1 MNPLLC
7 MPFALL
13 FWALPLFAEDAVL
26 PTGFPV
32 TRYTAVWEN
41 SPFNREVVK
50 AGAKT
55 MESSFAGSL
64 VLEGLVTDD
73 QLGPIAYVRDVR
85 EDKPIVIT
93 REKSEAHPFT
103 IVSANQVANPEETK
117 VTVTNGTM
125 TVTGAP
131 VNGQT
136 GTVVPFTINGTN
148 LKNVTLASQVSIT
161 TGSGVTVTGTPVPNA
176 LGTQVTGL
184 SFNIAP
190 NATVGGQTMRVVNAD
205 GNVSTTNFL
214 TVTAPP
220 CPADF
225 NNDSFVDDTDFVIF
239 AAAYNL
245 LDCADPNMP
254 VGCPADLNNDGFVDD
269 TDFVL
274 FATAYET
281 LICP

>member
-1 MNPLLC
+1 MNPRLC

-13 FWALPLFAEDAVL
+13 FWALPLFAEDVVL

-117 VTVTNGTM
+117 VTVTNGTE
-125 TVTGAP
+125 TGEIGYVAAKLTQAIAAPAP
-131 VNGQT
+131 VAPQPQQRPGQ
-136 GTVVPFTINGTN
+136 
-148 LKNVTLASQVSIT
+148 
-161 TGSGVTVTGTPVPNA
+161 
-176 LGTQVTGL
+176 
-184 SFNIAP
+184 
-190 NATVGGQTMRVVNAD
+190 
-205 GNVSTTNFL
+205 
-214 TVTAPP
+214 APP
-220 CPADF
+220 GRDGKGMPPQPGGGGAGGSAPELSRNPPGSAPAVKPG
-225 NNDSFVDDTDFVIF
+225 DSDKPTSV
-239 AAAYNL
+239 APA
-245 LDCADPNMP
+245 LDEMNSEPRRRRVP
-254 VGCPADLNNDGFVDD
+254 LPGG
-269 TDFVL
+269 
-274 FATAYET
+274 
-281 LICP
+281 